1 MEVSKT
7 NNTMRLSPLLAAMI
21 AATASI
27 GVSKP
32 SRGQTIQSLPDAPQ
46 QNSSDVK
53 TPPVVAH
60 GEGLCAEPASAPVL
74 MQSLMGETPKTA
86 LHRCKPRGDQR
97 QSLMGGTPK
106 TALPPQDRATSEQA
120 VPETIAVQAKPTTAS
135 VLQSSRTQVAVPTKS
150 VVQSVPTTLG
160 GSNSSPT
167 QVAVPTKPTQLLVP
181 VDSTAA
187 ELPSFLDAIA
197 SGGNQ
202 RQSLMGG
209 TPKTA
214 LPPQDRAA
222 SLSAKPPQLSPDSIE
237 GIAQVKPPN
246 GIEQRSQLP
255 EPTQLEPPSTQPPS
269 DSSEV
274 RVLVAEVL
282 ITGAPPQL
290 EEEIYRV
297 IKTRPGRATTRS
309 QLQEDVNAIF
319 ATGFFSSVDVQPE
332 DTPLGVRISF
342 IVRANPVLRQVA
354 VKTEPPGEGQR
365 IVNQE
370 KINEIFSEQY
380 GSILNL
386 RDLQEG
392 IKKLNDWY
400 KEEGFDLAQVIDA
413 EQVTPDGTVTLVV
426 AEGVIEAVKVRFIDE
441 DGNPIVDENGNPIP
455 PMTDKEEPVGG
466 NTRPFIITR
475 EVELKSGSVFNRK
488 KAQRDLQRVFGLG
501 IFDDVRFS
509 FEPGTDP
516 RQVVIVVDVI
526 EKSSGSIAAG
536 AGLSSA
542 SGIFGTVSYQQQ
554 NLGGNNQ
561 TLGGEFQL
569 GTRELLF
576 DLSFTDPWI
585 AGDPFRT
592 SYTINAFRRRSISLV
607 FNGGSGENN
616 IRVPNDD
623 DDGDRPRVV
632 RTGGGVTFRRP
643 LSQDVFKR
651 SEWTASLGL
660 RYQHVAIEDS
670 DGDVRP
676 ESTDGELLSFS
687 DSGEDD
693 LTTVQLGAVRDLRNS
708 TTQPTNGSL
717 LRLGMEQ
724 SIPIGSGSILMNR
737 LRASYSFYIPV
748 EFTNFTEGPQAL
760 AFNIQGGTILGD
772 LPPYEAFIIG
782 GSNSVRGFTE
792 GDLASGRSFLQA
804 TAEYRFPILSV
815 IGGALFVDAGT
826 DLGSAGAVPGAPGEQ
841 RDLPGT
847 GLGYGLGVRV
857 QSPLGPIRVDF
868 GLNTEGDS
876 RLHFGIGEKF

>member
-32 SRGQTIQSLPDAPQ
+32 TRGQTIQSLPDAPQ

-60 GEGLCAEPASAPVL
+60 GEGLCAEPASTPVL
-74 MQSLMGETPKTA
+74 MQSLMGVPPKTA
-86 LHRCKPRGDQR
+86 PVVAH
-97 QSLMGGTPK
+97 GGS
-106 TALPPQDRATSEQA
+106 PQDRATSLPPQDLATSEQA
-120 VPETIAVQAKPTTAS
+120 VTETIAVQAKPTTTSA
-135 VLQSSRTQVAVPTKS
+135 LHSSPTQVAVPTKS

-160 GSNSSPT
+160 GSNSSPN
-167 QVAVPTKPTQLLVP
+167 QVAVTTKPTKLVVP
-181 VDSTAA
+181 VDSTAV
-187 ELPSFLDAIA
+187 ELPSFRP
-197 SGGNQ
+197 N
-202 RQSLMGG
+202 
-209 TPKTA
+209 
-214 LPPQDRAA
+214 PPQ
-222 SLSAKPPQLSPDSIE
+222 PSPDSIE
-237 GIAQVKPPN
+237 GIAQLTPPF
-246 GIEQRSQLP
+246 GVDQPSQLP
-255 EPTQLEPPSTQPPS
+255 EPTQLEPPSTQPPLSIDSIDGSAKLTPLFETDQLSQLPQPNQLEPPSSQPPS
-269 DSSEV
+269 DSSEI

-282 ITGAPPQL
+282 ISGASPQL

-342 IVRANPVLRQVA
+342 VVRANPVLRQVA

-392 IKKLNDWY
+392 IKQLNDWY
-400 KEEGFDLAQVIDA
+400 KEEGYDLAQVIDA

-426 AEGVIEAVKVRFIDE
+426 AEGVIEAVKVRFLDE
-441 DGNPIVDENGNPIP
+441 DGNPVVDENGNPLP
-455 PMTDKEEPVGG
+455 SMTDKEEPVGG

-542 SGIFGTVSYQQQ
+542 SGFFGTVSYQQQ

-616 IRVPNDD
+616 IKVPNDD
-623 DDGDRPRVV
+623 DDGDRPRIV

-643 LSQDVFKR
+643 LSEDVFKR
-651 SEWTASLGL
+651 AEWTASLGL
-660 RYQHVAIEDS
+660 KYQHVAIEDS

-737 LRASYSFYIPV
+737 LRGSYSFYIPV
-748 EFTNFTEGPQAL
+748 DFTNFTEGPQAL

-782 GSNSVRGFTE
+782 GSNSVRGFAE
-792 GDLASGRSFLQA
+792 GDLASGRSYLQA
-804 TAEYRFPILSV
+804 TAEYRFPIFSV

-826 DLGSAGAVPGAPGEQ
+826 DLGSAGSVPGEPGEQ

>member
-1 MEVSKT
+1 
-7 NNTMRLSPLLAAMI
+7 MRLSPLLAAMI

-32 SRGQTIQSLPDAPQ
+32 TRGQTIQSLPDAPQ

-53 TPPVVAH
+53 T
-60 GEGLCAEPASAPVL
+60 
-74 MQSLMGETPKTA
+74 A
-86 LHRCKPRGDQR
+86 L
-97 QSLMGGTPK
+97 
-106 TALPPQDRATSEQA
+106 QA

-135 VLQSSRTQVAVPTKS
+135 VLDSSGNQVAVPTKTVLDAVAHGGNPQDRAAS
-150 VVQSVPTTLG
+150 LVQSVPTTLS

-167 QVAVPTKPTQLLVP
+167 QVAVPTKPTKLVVP
-181 VDSTAA
+181 VDSSAA
-187 ELPSFLDAIA
+187 ELPSF
-197 SGGNQ
+197 
-202 RQSLMGG
+202 
-209 TPKTA
+209 TPK
-214 LPPQDRAA
+214 PP
-222 SLSAKPPQLSPDSIE
+222 LSPDSME
-237 GIAQVKPPN
+237 GSAQLTPPN
-246 GIEQRSQLP
+246 GIDQPSQLP
-255 EPTQLEPPSTQPPS
+255 EPNQLEPPSTQPPLSIHSIEGMAQLTPPNRIDQLSQLPEATQLEPPSTQPPLSIHSIEGSAQLTPPNRIDQLSQLPEPNQLEPPSTEPPS

-370 KINEIFSEQY
+370 KINEIFGEQY

-392 IKKLNDWY
+392 IKQLNDWY
-400 KEEGFDLAQVIDA
+400 KKEGYDLAQVIDA
-413 EQVTPDGTVTLVV
+413 EQVSPDGTVTLVV
-426 AEGVIEAVKVRFIDE
+426 AEGVIEAVKVRFLDE

-455 PMTDKEEPVGG
+455 PMTDQEEPVGG

-475 EVELKSGSVFNRK
+475 EVELKSGTVFNRK

-542 SGIFGTVSYQQQ
+542 SGFFGTVSYQQQ

-592 SYTINAFRRRSISLV
+592 SYTVNAFRRRSISLV

-616 IRVPNDD
+616 IKVPNDD
-623 DDGDRPRVV
+623 DDGDRPRIV

-660 RYQHVAIEDS
+660 KYQHVAIEDS

-708 TTQPTNGSL
+708 TTQPTKGSL

-737 LRASYSFYIPV
+737 LRGSYSFYIPV

-782 GSNSVRGFTE
+782 GSNSVRGFAE
-792 GDLASGRSFLQA
+792 GDLASGRSYLQA
-804 TAEYRFPILSV
+804 TAEYRFPIFSV

-826 DLGSAGAVPGAPGEQ
+826 DLGSAGAVPGEPGEQ